1 MKLQRQ
7 SNSFGFR
14 EDAIAALSQRGYR
27 YVEREGWTLFS
38 ADGRPERRA
47 IVEFVRG
54 RWILTT
60 YSISK
65 DK

>member
-1 MKLQRQ
+1 MNKTR
-7 SNSFGFR
+7 NSFGFR
-14 EDAIAALSQRGYR
+14 EDAIAALSKRGYR

-47 IVEFVRG
+47 IVELVRG

-60 YSISK
+60 YSIAK
-65 DK
+65 EK